1 MTCFLQVLKK
11 DWPSRWPN
19 FIEELVG
26 ASKTSENLCEN
37 SMHIFKLLSEEVF
50 DFNRG
55 ELTQA
60 KTRMLKTQLNVEF
73 GRIHELCHFVLSS
86 VDLWTTRPNLIK
98 ATLAA
103 LQVCASGIHAD
114 SGPCVP

>member
-1 MTCFLQVLKK
+1 
-11 DWPSRWPN
+11 
-19 FIEELVG
+19 
-26 ASKTSENLCEN
+26 
-37 SMHIFKLLSEEVF
+37 MHIFKLLSEEVF

-60 KTRMLKTQLNVEF
+60 KTRMLKTQLSVEF

-86 VDLWTTRPNLIK
+86 VDLWTARPNLIK

-103 LQVCASGIHAD
+103 LQVCLVLCLFRARASASRK
-114 SGPCVP
+114 SGHQLRCTLP

>member
-1 MTCFLQVLKK
+1 
-11 DWPSRWPN
+11 
-19 FIEELVG
+19 
-26 ASKTSENLCEN
+26 
-37 SMHIFKLLSEEVF
+37 MHIFKLLSEEVF

-86 VDLWTTRPNLIK
+86 VDLWSTRPNLIK

-103 LQVCASGIHAD
+103 LQVRMWADVAKLPSPSPAKRCLCAAVQLWPLSYH
-114 SGPCVP
+114 VPRDQVQ